1 MKLRIF
7 SRILLATLPATAT
20 VMALT
25 TGTASAMPRD
35 PCQDYANEAN
45 EYYGEYQYWYGESMD
60 ELDAGHP
67 DAAISDAQIAVFWR
81 EGYESVLSSAYDY
94 GCF

>member
-1 MKLRIF
+1 MKLRHLGRVLI
-7 SRILLATLPATAT
+7 AAVPAALT
-20 VMALT
+20 VMTLT

-35 PCQDYANEAN
+35 PCQDYANEAT

-67 DAAISDAQIAVFWR
+67 DAAIEDAQIAVFWR